1 MAYNIHKSS
10 NKNPNMKERNEK
22 AYLNGIYV
30 AEIINNIDV
39 SRTGRVQVFVAAL
52 TIDDSGKSGYF
63 DAVWTSPFAGST
75 NPRSVGKEIENPD
88 HAMSSYGWWGQ
99 VPDIGNMV
107 LIAFGDG
114 NTKFPFVISCLYPDM
129 FANMV
134 PGLPAGKN
142 YQDPTKLLPTVEKN
156 KRTQDVRHN
165 DTFRPVQHTLSEAI
179 VKQGLINDATRGAGS
194 SGSRRESPS
203 EVFGILT
210 PGPRKS
216 AITGSEKDFD
226 IRLGGHQFVMDD
238 NLDSRQIRIRSA
250 EGNQVLLDDNEGVIY
265 LINKSGRAWIEMNSL
280 GDIHV
285 FGEGSINMRAK
296 QNFNIRADYNI
307 NLEAGKDINL
317 KAAMDTL
324 GSEYKGAGNGSGGSI
339 HLDAEG
345 EIKNIAGASIINR
358 SIAGDVSTHASG
370 SIKQEAA
377 NGDIELLSGN
387 EFKSKS
393 VGKYSIKAGGDVT
406 MEGAQIVEKGEQV
419 LMNSGGS
426 SPAEPGVN
434 DASLLENIL
443 PTEYEDYMN
452 KQPEY
457 DSEGDTL
464 LPSDGKRIKYNM
476 KSIVTNLIT
485 AEPFAG
491 HTPADPENENQASIV
506 PDESIA
512 DAMAPNSNGVL
523 GPKGETPADSNSPA
537 GYQPSTGYDDNNN
550 PLYNEPSKNVTSNFT
565 PAFNKK
571 LEEKLIQLN
580 TIRPRKPNNTTI
592 IDNTLDLISL
602 HFSNIETLHNIVNT
616 YSKYPS
622 NNKTTININKL
633 KDLNTLQESLNS
645 INNNININNTTIQN
659 IQITINDLNNS
670 IHALD
675 YIKKPLIS
683 IKEAEEAIEYFKSL
697 EIKYPNKYIIFEK
710 YTKQLTELEKEYIK
724 PTIELELC
732 NKYIDEYNK
741 LNILKS
747 TYDIQINI
755 NTTIEQLSEYK
766 LTEYNPEC
774 HICMKQSSVIKKLEL
789 ENKLTTLNNSIDL
802 CILNLKMYIK
812 RFNYLEHNLDHYKNT
827 INQYTIEYTI
837 NNIKN
842 KKIFKWIQDYN
853 ELKSNINY
861 YTDSIKQHKQYELYK
876 TTLNDLNSN
885 IKIKVNELKLLQDD
899 TNKQLNI
906 DKKNLEND
914 LNTLYYTINYAY
926 TLYDSYLAIEYNN
939 WNENIKAIE
948 NTLKFKEP
956 VKDYNNIE
964 DYKQLELWNTY
975 YYKEELINYA
985 KKHFKRK
992 TILNKIKDIENE
1004 INELIIYKTNMI
1016 THFDSFSKNKIEHNI
1031 LNTLQININ
1040 HSIITFKRIL
1050 ENYDNF
1056 QKWIYD
1062 THILPNIISTVN
1074 NIIKQ
1079 STINPFIINAFVENE
1094 GIQFSLNNTISI
1106 NKASGFQRFVIN
1118 IALRMAFLQ
1127 IYNNKCFCLQLFIDE
1142 GWTSADANNRTLIP
1156 KVLNY
1161 LLTQFNS
1168 VILVSHI
1175 DEIKDITDISI
1186 KINKN
1191 KDYSQIQ
1198 YS

>member
-10 NKNPNMKERNEK
+10 NKNPNMKERNQK

-250 EGNQVLLDDNEGVIY
+250 EGNQVLLDDNEGIIY

-307 NLEAGKDINL
+307 NLEAGKDINV

-345 EIKNIAGASIINR
+345 EIKSIAGASIINR
-358 SIAGDVSTHASG
+358 SIAGDVTTHASG

-377 NGDIELLSGN
+377 EGDMELLSGL

-393 VGKYSIKAGGDVT
+393 GGKYSIKAGDDVT
-406 MEGAQIVEKGEQV
+406 MEGAQIVEKGEKV

-426 SPAEPGVN
+426 SPSEPGVN

-443 PTEYEDYMN
+443 PNEYEDYMN

-457 DSEGDTL
+457 DSESDTL
-464 LPSDGKRIKYNM
+464 LPTDGKRTTYNM

-537 GYQPSTGYDDNNN
+537 GYQPSTGYDDSNN

-571 LEEKLIQLN
+571 LDETGAMATAVSAITAGVKPLQAPTKTPGNYKIIASGRKISDIEAITKSVAVNASGERVGTNDLSMADLTKGIALLQAAEKSGTDPGPLLNKLGISVSRDGLSKIYTAKDGSFVIDTRGGVGAVANNLMTASDLRKTGNVVSEYVGKSQLS
-580 TIRPRKPNNTTI
+580 
-592 IDNTLDLISL
+592 DNQLASLTLLADHVGVDNFKNSRALQL
-602 HFSNIETLHNIVNT
+602 VKAAE
-616 YSKYPS
+616 YSKVPNS
-622 NNKTTININKL
+622 MLDFNKGTVGYSRRPVTRR
-633 KDLNTLQESLNS
+633 
-645 INNNININNTTIQN
+645 
-659 IQITINDLNNS
+659 
-670 IHALD
+670 D
-675 YIKKPLIS
+675 YIERGQMYGELFQTPDS
-683 IKEAEEAIEYFKSL
+683 IALPSFEEGTSFGAMAK
-697 EIKYPNKYIIFEK
+697 
-710 YTKQLTELEKEYIK
+710 
-724 PTIELELC
+724 
-732 NKYIDEYNK
+732 
-741 LNILKS
+741 
-747 TYDIQINI
+747 
-755 NTTIEQLSEYK
+755 
-766 LTEYNPEC
+766 
-774 HICMKQSSVIKKLEL
+774 VIKFTRL
-789 ENKLTTLNNSIDL
+789 
-802 CILNLKMYIK
+802 
-812 RFNYLEHNLDHYKNT
+812 
-827 INQYTIEYTI
+827 
-837 NNIKN
+837 
-842 KKIFKWIQDYN
+842 
-853 ELKSNINY
+853 
-861 YTDSIKQHKQYELYK
+861 
-876 TTLNDLNSN
+876 
-885 IKIKVNELKLLQDD
+885 
-899 TNKQLNI
+899 
-906 DKKNLEND
+906 
-914 LNTLYYTINYAY
+914 
-926 TLYDSYLAIEYNN
+926 
-939 WNENIKAIE
+939 
-948 NTLKFKEP
+948 
-956 VKDYNNIE
+956 
-964 DYKQLELWNTY
+964 
-975 YYKEELINYA
+975 
-985 KKHFKRK
+985 
-992 TILNKIKDIENE
+992 
-1004 INELIIYKTNMI
+1004 
-1016 THFDSFSKNKIEHNI
+1016 
-1031 LNTLQININ
+1031 
-1040 HSIITFKRIL
+1040 
-1050 ENYDNF
+1050 
-1056 QKWIYD
+1056 
-1062 THILPNIISTVN
+1062 
-1074 NIIKQ
+1074 
-1079 STINPFIINAFVENE
+1079 
-1094 GIQFSLNNTISI
+1094 G
-1106 NKASGFQRFVIN
+1106 
-1118 IALRMAFLQ
+1118 
-1127 IYNNKCFCLQLFIDE
+1127 
-1142 GWTSADANNRTLIP
+1142 
-1156 KVLNY
+1156 
-1161 LLTQFNS
+1161 
-1168 VILVSHI
+1168 
-1175 DEIKDITDISI
+1175 
-1186 KINKN
+1186 
-1191 KDYSQIQ
+1191 
-1198 YS
+1198 

>member
-10 NKNPNMKERNEK
+10 NKNPNMKERNQK

-250 EGNQVLLDDNEGVIY
+250 EGNQVLLDDNEGIIY

-307 NLEAGKDINL
+307 NLEAGKDINV

-345 EIKNIAGASIINR
+345 EIKSIAGASIINR
-358 SIAGDVSTHASG
+358 SIAGDVTTHASG

-377 NGDIELLSGN
+377 EGDMELLSGL

-393 VGKYSIKAGGDVT
+393 GGKYSIKAGDDVT
-406 MEGAQIVEKGEQV
+406 MEGAQIVEKGEKV

-426 SPAEPGVN
+426 SPSEPGVN

-443 PTEYEDYMN
+443 PNEYEDYMN

-457 DSEGDTL
+457 DSESDTL
-464 LPSDGKRIKYNM
+464 LPTDGKRTTYNM

-537 GYQPSTGYDDNNN
+537 GYQPSTGYDDSNN

-571 LEEKLIQLN
+571 LDETGAMATAVSAITAGVKPLQAPTKTPGNYKIIASGRKISDIEAITKSVAVNASGERVGTNDLSMADLTKGIALLQAAEKSGSDPGPLLSKLGISVSRDGLSKIYTAKDGSFVIDTRGGVGAVANNLMTASDLRKTGNVVSEYVGKSQLS
-580 TIRPRKPNNTTI
+580 
-592 IDNTLDLISL
+592 DNQLASLTLLADHVGVDNFKNSRALQL
-602 HFSNIETLHNIVNT
+602 VKAAE
-616 YSKYPS
+616 YSKVPNS
-622 NNKTTININKL
+622 MLDFNKGTIGYRRRPV
-633 KDLNTLQESLNS
+633 TRQ
-645 INNNININNTTIQN
+645 
-659 IQITINDLNNS
+659 
-670 IHALD
+670 D
-675 YIKKPLIS
+675 YIQRGQMYGELFQTPDS
-683 IKEAEEAIEYFKSL
+683 IALPSFEEGTSFGAMAK
-697 EIKYPNKYIIFEK
+697 
-710 YTKQLTELEKEYIK
+710 
-724 PTIELELC
+724 
-732 NKYIDEYNK
+732 
-741 LNILKS
+741 
-747 TYDIQINI
+747 
-755 NTTIEQLSEYK
+755 
-766 LTEYNPEC
+766 
-774 HICMKQSSVIKKLEL
+774 VIKFTRL
-789 ENKLTTLNNSIDL
+789 
-802 CILNLKMYIK
+802 
-812 RFNYLEHNLDHYKNT
+812 
-827 INQYTIEYTI
+827 
-837 NNIKN
+837 
-842 KKIFKWIQDYN
+842 
-853 ELKSNINY
+853 
-861 YTDSIKQHKQYELYK
+861 
-876 TTLNDLNSN
+876 
-885 IKIKVNELKLLQDD
+885 
-899 TNKQLNI
+899 
-906 DKKNLEND
+906 
-914 LNTLYYTINYAY
+914 
-926 TLYDSYLAIEYNN
+926 
-939 WNENIKAIE
+939 
-948 NTLKFKEP
+948 
-956 VKDYNNIE
+956 
-964 DYKQLELWNTY
+964 
-975 YYKEELINYA
+975 
-985 KKHFKRK
+985 
-992 TILNKIKDIENE
+992 
-1004 INELIIYKTNMI
+1004 
-1016 THFDSFSKNKIEHNI
+1016 
-1031 LNTLQININ
+1031 
-1040 HSIITFKRIL
+1040 
-1050 ENYDNF
+1050 
-1056 QKWIYD
+1056 
-1062 THILPNIISTVN
+1062 
-1074 NIIKQ
+1074 
-1079 STINPFIINAFVENE
+1079 
-1094 GIQFSLNNTISI
+1094 G
-1106 NKASGFQRFVIN
+1106 
-1118 IALRMAFLQ
+1118 
-1127 IYNNKCFCLQLFIDE
+1127 
-1142 GWTSADANNRTLIP
+1142 
-1156 KVLNY
+1156 
-1161 LLTQFNS
+1161 
-1168 VILVSHI
+1168 
-1175 DEIKDITDISI
+1175 
-1186 KINKN
+1186 
-1191 KDYSQIQ
+1191 
-1198 YS
+1198 